1 MAQRRMFS
9 KDITENDAFLD
20 MPLSTQA
27 LYFHLGMQ
35 ADDDGFVS
43 PNRIVR
49 MLGCQTDDLRIL
61 IAKKFVIQF
70 EDGIVVIKHWRINNY
85 LRTDRYKE
93 TSHKE
98 KMALLTIKSNGG
110 YKLYN
115 TGIPNDIPQV
125 DAGKDSIGK
134 DTERTRFTRPALP
147 EIQLEVET
155 NGYAVDP
162 ERFFTYYESNGW
174 KVGKNPMKNWKAA
187 LRNWDKKTEKP
198 LTEYQRWEKA
208 IKNYCKNDTEK
219 KRWIF
224 TPQAQNGKY
233 ISLAMVLQE
242 LNDGTDV
249 NGNKD
254 KDYEWIKDVDT
265 ILANKELLKHMEA
278 NPEKIW

>member
-1 MAQRRMFS
+1 
-9 KDITENDAFLD
+9 
-20 MPLSTQA
+20 
-27 LYFHLGMQ
+27 
-35 ADDDGFVS
+35 
-43 PNRIVR
+43 
-49 MLGCQTDDLRIL
+49 
-61 IAKKFVIQF
+61 
-70 EDGIVVIKHWRINNY
+70 
-85 LRTDRYKE
+85 
-93 TSHKE
+93 
-98 KMALLTIKSNGG
+98 
-110 YKLYN
+110 
-115 TGIPNDIPQV
+115 
-125 DAGKDSIGK
+125 
-134 DTERTRFTRPALP
+134 
-147 EIQLEVET
+147 
-155 NGYAVDP
+155 
-162 ERFFTYYESNGW
+162 
-174 KVGKNPMKNWKAA
+174 MKNWKAA